1 MCGKHFSQGL
11 QGRERMMKRIPP
23 RMRMAPAEPT
33 QATDQDRWWSTGTER
48 SLDSRARTD
57 WWKTRMDRRTRTPV
71 HRTQSGLQG
80 GKEAAALRA

>member
-11 QGRERMMKRIPP
+11 KGRERTMKRNPP

-33 QATDQDRWWSTGTER
+33 QATDQDRWWCTGTEW

-57 WWKTRMDRRTRTPV
+57 
-71 HRTQSGLQG
+71 
-80 GKEAAALRA
+80 

>member
-11 QGRERMMKRIPP
+11 KGRERRMKRNPP

-33 QATDQDRWWSTGTER
+33 QATDQDRWWCTGTEW

-57 WWKTRMDRRTRTPV
+57 
-71 HRTQSGLQG
+71 
-80 GKEAAALRA
+80 